1 MENNKYIISHDLGT
15 SSNKAIL
22 ISVHGDIVGME
33 RQEYPIHHPQP
44 GFAEQ
49 DPMDWWQAVCTTTR
63 SVIKKTNIDPQN
75 IAGITFSSQMQCLIA
90 VNRDGDALYPAISW
104 LDGRGLQ
111 IMREKVWT
119 MPRIQGYNIFRLL
132 KFIRINGGSPGQAGK
147 DQIAKILW
155 LKYNKPEIISQV
167 YKYIDAKDFIIHRLT
182 GNFITSVDLAF
193 IWWLLD
199 TRKNKN
205 RWHPGLCRMAQIS
218 PDELSEVKN
227 SSDIIGT
234 INEKTAAETGLLPG
248 TPIINGAGDMTSS
261 ALGSGAI
268 REGEMHISVG
278 TSGWV
283 GGHYSKRKIDI
294 AHYTGCIG
302 SAMPEKYY
310 LGMAHQETSG
320 LCLEWLKN
328 NVLYHEDQLLA
339 ESNVSKIYQL
349 LDDLAMESAPG
360 ANGVIFTPWLFGERC
375 PLDDDFVRAGLYNLS
390 LRTNRADIIRAVLE
404 GVAFNTR
411 WAMHTLEKMYHPVS
425 ELNIIGG
432 GATSDIWCQIMADV
446 LNRKI
451 NQIEDAQN
459 AGAKGVALL
468 AGKSLG
474 YISTYEQIKNY
485 IRIKKE
491 FIPNSDNRTLY
502 DNLFNKFK
510 KIYKNNHKWYKD
522 INEPTPSFPLP
533 KRFREGD

>member
-15 SSNKAIL
+15 SSDKAIL
-22 ISVHGDIVGME
+22 ISVYGDIVGME
-33 RQEYPIHHPQP
+33 RQEYPMHQPEP

-49 DPMDWWQAVCTTTR
+49 DPMDWWQAVCSTTR
-63 SVIKKTNIDPQN
+63 SVIKKTKIDPQN
-75 IAGITFSSQMQCLIA
+75 IAGITFSSQMQCLVA
-90 VNRDGDALYPAISW
+90 VNREGDALYPAISW

-132 KFIRINGGSPGQAGK
+132 KFIRITGGSPGQAGK
-147 DQIAKILW
+147 DQIARILW
-155 LKYNKPEIISQV
+155 LKYNKPEILSHV

-182 GNFITSVDLAF
+182 GNFITSVDLAYV
-193 IWWLLD
+193 WWLLD

-205 RWHPGLCRMAQIS
+205 RWHAGLCRMAQIS
-218 PDELSEVKN
+218 PEDLPEVKN

-234 INEKTAAETGLLPG
+234 INKKAAAETGLLPG
-248 TPIINGAGDMTSS
+248 TPIINGAGDMT
-261 ALGSGAI
+261 AAAIGSGAI
-268 REGEMHISVG
+268 GEGEMHISLG

-283 GGHYSKRKIDI
+283 GGHYAKRKIDI

-349 LDDLAMESAPG
+349 LDELAMESAPG

-390 LRTNRADIIRAVLE
+390 MRTNRADIIRAVLE

-411 WAMHTLEKMYHPVS
+411 WAMHTLEKMYHQVS

-432 GATSDIWCQIMADV
+432 GATSDIWCQIMADI

-451 NQIEDAQN
+451 NQVENAQN

-468 AGKSLG
+468 ASKSLG
-474 YISTYEQIKNY
+474 FISTYDQIKDY

-491 FIPNSDNRTLY
+491 FKPNPDNRTLY
-502 DNLFNKFK
+502 DNLYDKFK
-510 KIYKNNHKWYKD
+510 KIYKNNRKWYKD
-522 INEPTPSFPLP
+522 INGIES
-533 KRFREGD
+533 E

>member
-15 SSNKAIL
+15 SSDKAIL
-22 ISVHGDIVGME
+22 ISVYGNIVGME
-33 RQEYPIHHPQP
+33 RQEYPMHQPEP

-49 DPMDWWQAVCTTTR
+49 DPMDWWRAVCSTTR
-63 SVIKKTNIDPQN
+63 SVIKKTKIDPKN

-90 VNRDGDALYPAISW
+90 VNQEGEALYPAISW

-111 IMREKVWT
+111 IMREKMWT

-132 KFIRINGGSPGQAGK
+132 KFIRITGGSPGQAGK
-147 DQIAKILW
+147 DQIARILW
-155 LKYNKPEIISQV
+155 LKYNKPEILSYV

-182 GNFITSVDLAF
+182 GKFITSVDLAYV
-193 IWWLLD
+193 WWLLD

-205 RWHPGLCRMAQIS
+205 QWHPGLCRMAQIS
-218 PDELSEVKN
+218 PDDLPEVKN

-234 INEKTAAETGLLPG
+234 ISEKTAAETGLLPG
-248 TPIINGAGDMTSS
+248 TPIINGAGDMTAA

-268 REGEMHISVG
+268 NEGEMHISVG

-283 GGHYSKRKIDI
+283 GGHYAKRKIDI

-339 ESNVSKIYQL
+339 EGNVSEIYQL
-349 LDDLAMESAPG
+349 LDEQAMKSVPG

-375 PLDDDFVRAGLYNLS
+375 PLDDDFIRAGLYNLS
-390 LRTNRADIIRAVLE
+390 MRTNRADIIRAVLE

-411 WAMHTLEKMYHPVS
+411 WAMHTLEKMYHQVS
-425 ELNIIGG
+425 ELKIIGG
-432 GATSDIWCQIMADV
+432 GATSDVWCQIMADV

-468 AGKSLG
+468 ASKSLG
-474 YISTYEQIKNY
+474 FISTYDQIKGY

-491 FIPNSDNRTLY
+491 FKPNPDNRTIY
-502 DNLFNKFK
+502 DNLFYKFK
-510 KIYKNNHKWYKD
+510 KIYKNNRKWYKD
-522 INEPTPSFPLP
+522 INKPTPSFPLP
-533 KRFREGD
+533 KG